1 MLIIIGLLKLS
12 GMNVLFI
19 MVLNFYYVIFYFD
32 KVIFIYLE
40 FVELIYCSY

>member
-1 MLIIIGLLKLS
+1 MLIVIGLLKLS
-12 GMNVLFI
+12 GI
-19 MVLNFYYVIFYFD
+19 KVLNFYYVIFYFD